1 LVLLAFLV
9 PATLAAQTRDGVD
22 VLLGKAR
29 SLEVRGRMDLAAQN
43 WSQVLLVDPNQREA
57 LAGLARHAKQSGDAN
72 NERLYLGRLR
82 KLNPTDPAIAA
93 IERMRVLT
101 RQEQARLD
109 EAGRLAAQKRPDEA
123 MKIYLQLFG
132 DEPPWGKWA
141 ETYYDTLALSTGG
154 RPKAIARLRTL
165 SSRDPD
171 NEVYRLWLARILSY
185 DEKTRMEALRL
196 FGSIHDSG
204 TVEQA
209 RSVWRQALAW
219 EKENPAVQQSLEAYL
234 KRYPDQELQQAANRL
249 REKSELAT
257 QDAAKERGFQAL
269 RSNDLV
275 TAEVT
280 FDDVLRRS
288 PKDVNAMAGL
298 GFVRL
303 DQKRFDEALSLFD
316 KARTLDPQR
325 ADVREGH
332 ETAQYWSYMQRGAA
346 MQQRDAEAAMA
357 AYQAA
362 LAMRPNE
369 EEPVLAI
376 GQVMLRQGDLAGAG
390 LRFDQVLK
398 RSPSNADAI
407 VGLGFV
413 RLKEKNF
420 AEAANLLGKAR
431 TLTPDRP
438 DVEEGYRTARFW
450 GLVTNAS
457 KALDENRPDAAIAG
471 FEQALQIDET
481 STDALMGLAGATE
494 RTRNYAAAARAYM
507 RLTTALPNDE
517 KVWLGL
523 VRVQVG
529 AGEHNAALQS
539 YQRAPM
545 EVRRKL
551 EARADHLSR
560 LALALFAGDQQV
572 AADSMLRRALAA
584 AARDDTDEAL
594 GIRLQIANLL
604 KKQGRVEQAM
614 AIYKQTTDI
623 HPANI
628 IAWQGLV
635 GAYAERRDFARAIS
649 AVRAM
654 PRNAYDAATKDAGF
668 LNAVAAA
675 YSADGQCSQAED
687 LLNRSIAL
695 ERAAGR
701 RAAEST
707 YLHLADVAMR
717 QGRYD
722 KAGQIY
728 RDVVN
733 GNAESVEAWRGFFT
747 ALHTQGDD
755 RTLLNE
761 ARRIPAATRARLGSD
776 EGMLTILAAAHS
788 KAGEHLEVVKLLE
801 AARGLY
807 RSKGQ
812 VPPADLDLQLGWA
825 LLSASGSDTL
835 ADLLPKTRARTDLT
849 ESQREQVDELWTTW
863 ALRRAEEAVKV
874 GDDDRAAGI
883 LTEAG
888 GRMPGNSRMQAAL
901 AALYARK
908 EDWAM
913 ALHVYESWGM
923 AGASAADYR
932 AAAGAALG
940 ARDTARADRFLHEGL
955 ARWPNDRD
963 LLHMTGR
970 RAVSQGNYREAEGL
984 LKSALTA
991 AVDTRARAPQTTV
1004 RTEPLTPPHAAST
1017 PACRQDTASHAPQG
1031 FRITPATFV
1040 GRTAPALLRMQ
1051 NGPAARGSG
1060 LRAQG
1065 SGTGN
1070 QGSGN
1075 QAPQNGGAEP
1085 QSGSADPPASSAE
1098 PQDPQPVGQ
1107 IEDELDVVRHRNT
1120 PFAAAAVDF
1129 RGRAGD
1135 PGLARLVVL
1144 DFGPGGSTALRD
1156 QVRIGIDIHTL
1167 ALNNGAP
1174 DGQSDYRFGS
1184 LPLGGLF
1191 PEQHAR
1197 GYGGEIQ
1204 MSMDVFGAMFGTSP
1218 RGFLN
1223 ETWTGGV
1230 RLGSPDAPV
1239 RLIAARDL
1247 VKDSMLSYAGAR
1259 DPGTGTR
1266 WGGVVSN
1273 SVFLHFNRDESG
1285 NGQYVSVG
1293 GGTLRGVNVDDNWNA
1308 AAGAGAYWTIGTGD
1322 QANLTLGAD
1331 VTAMHY
1337 AKNLSFFTL
1346 GHGGY
1351 FSPQLYFMASMP
1363 VRWNIKRAGGTYE
1376 IRISPGIQHFVEA
1389 SSPLYPTGA
1398 ILTPPEPFA
1407 PLVYPE
1413 QTRTAP
1419 NYDVGFRADY
1429 RLTPHLHLVAFAN
1442 ANNTRDFN
1450 QQVFGIA
1457 LKVLALRLPASRELS
1472 VRAIPDWRGNQ
1483 PLGN

>member
-1 LVLLAFLV
+1 VVLLAFLV
-9 PATLAAQTRDGVD
+9 PATLATQTRDGVD

-82 KLNPTDPAIAA
+82 KLNPADPAIAA

-123 MKIYLQLFG
+123 MKIYLRLFG

-141 ETYYDTLALSTGG
+141 EAYYDTLALSTGG
-154 RPKAIARLRTL
+154 RPKAIARLRAL
-165 SSRDPD
+165 SSRDPN

-185 DEKTRMEALRL
+185 DEKTRTEALRL
-196 FGSIHDSG
+196 FGSIRDSG

-219 EKENPAVQQSLEAYL
+219 EEENPAVQQSLEAYL

-249 REKSELAT
+249 RDKRELAT

-269 RSNDLV
+269 RGNDLA
-275 TAEVT
+275 TAEGT
-280 FDDVLRRS
+280 FEEVLRRS

-325 ADVREGH
+325 ADIREGH
-332 ETAQYWSYMQRGAA
+332 ETAQYWSYMERGAA

-369 EEPVLAI
+369 EEPVLAV
-376 GQVMLRQGDLAGAG
+376 GQVMLRQGDLAGAAS
-390 LRFDQVLK
+390 RFDQVLK
-398 RSPSNADAI
+398 RSPSNADAL

-420 AEAANLLGKAR
+420 AEASNLLGKAR

-450 GLVTNAS
+450 GLVTDAS

-471 FEQALQIDET
+471 FEQALEIDKT
-481 STDALMGLAGATE
+481 SADALIGLAGAAE
-494 RTRNYAAAARAYM
+494 RARNYAAAANAYM
-507 RLTTALPNDE
+507 RLTTLLPNDE
-517 KVWLGL
+517 KLWLSL

-529 AGEHNAALQS
+529 TGEHNAALQS

-560 LALALFAGDQQV
+560 LALALFAVDQQV
-572 AADSMLRRALAA
+572 AADSMLRRALEA
-584 AARDDTDEAL
+584 AARDDTDDAL
-594 GIRLQIANLL
+594 GVRLQIANLL
-604 KKQGRVEQAM
+604 KKQGKVDQAM

-649 AVRAM
+649 AVRSM
-654 PRNAYDAATKDAGF
+654 PRTAYDAATKDAGF

-701 RAAEST
+701 KPAEGT
-707 YLHLADVAMR
+707 QLQLADVAMR

-728 RDVVN
+728 REVVS
-733 GNAESVEAWRGFFT
+733 GNAESVEAWRGFVT
-747 ALHTQGDD
+747 SLHKQGDD

-761 ARRIPAATRARLGSD
+761 ARRIPAAIRARLGSD

-788 KAGEHLEVVKLLE
+788 KAGEHQEVVKLLE

-863 ALRRAEEAVKV
+863 ALRRAEEAVKA
-874 GDDDRAAGI
+874 GDSDRAAGI

-888 GRMPGNSRMQAAL
+888 GQMPGNSRMQAAL
-901 AALYARK
+901 AAIYVQK
-908 EDWAM
+908 EDWAK
-913 ALHVYESWGM
+913 ALRVYEAWGM

-940 ARDTARADRFLHEGL
+940 ARDTALADRFLHEGL

-991 AVDTRARAPQTTV
+991 AVDTRTRAPQSTL
-1004 RTEPLTPPHAAST
+1004 RTEPLTPPQASASA
-1017 PACRQDTASHAPQG
+1017 PACRQDTASHAPQD
-1031 FRITPATFV
+1031 FRTTPASLV
-1040 GRTAPALLRMQ
+1040 GRTAAPRLLRVQ
-1051 NGPAARGSG
+1051 NTTA
-1060 LRAQG
+1060 
-1065 SGTGN
+1065 N
-1070 QGSGN
+1070 
-1075 QAPQNGGAEP
+1075 P
-1085 QSGSADPPASSAE
+1085 QSGSADPPVSSAE
-1098 PQDPQPVGQ
+1098 PQDTQPVGQ
-1107 IEDELDVVRHRNT
+1107 IEDELDVVQHRNT

-1129 RGRAGD
+1129 RGRTGD
-1135 PGLARLVVL
+1135 PGLTRLVVL
-1144 DFGPGGSTALRD
+1144 DLGPGGSTALRD

-1167 ALNNGAP
+1167 ALNNGVP
-1174 DGQSDYRFGS
+1174 DGRSDYRFGS
-1184 LPLGGLF
+1184 LPLGERF

-1204 MSMDVFGAMFGTSP
+1204 MSMDAFGAMFGTSP

-1230 RLGSPDAPV
+1230 RLGSPDAPL
-1239 RLIAARDL
+1239 RLIASRDL

-1285 NGQYVSVG
+1285 DGQYVSVG

-1308 AAGAGAYWTIGTGD
+1308 AAGAGAYWTIGAGD

-1413 QTRTAP
+1413 QRRTAP

-1457 LKVLALRLPASRELS
+1457 LKLLGQRLPAARELT